1 MNKKTKKNKDK
12 VIQIKKSIKLY
23 IYRILILIIISTF
36 SFLVGFYIVSEKASK
51 IKMKEIEIQKNI
63 EVK

>member
-12 VIQIKKSIKLY
+12 AIQIKKSIKLY
-23 IYRILILIIISTF
+23 IYRRLILIIISTF
-36 SFLVGFYIVSEKASK
+36 SFLVGFKIVSEKESK
-51 IKMKEIEIQKNI
+51 IKIKEIEIQKNI